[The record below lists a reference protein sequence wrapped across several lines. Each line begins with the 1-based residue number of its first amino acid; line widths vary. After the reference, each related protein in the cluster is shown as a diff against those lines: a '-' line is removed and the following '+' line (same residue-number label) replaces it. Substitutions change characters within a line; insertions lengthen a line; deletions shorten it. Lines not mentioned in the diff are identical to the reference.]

1 MAATLKRQWF
11 LVGIVL
17 IFALVIL
24 DQSASLARAGIFLK
38 NHQGPRFMIFIIF
51 LFSGLIIEPDQIRA
65 GIRDV
70 KATAGAIWVILI
82 VAPLVAGIFLM
93 LPLETGTALG
103 LVLVAAMPTTLSSG
117 VVMTGQAGGSM
128 AHALFTTILSN
139 CLAVVSIPLV
149 LPLLLIPLHLEAG
162 ITLDRTAIFIKLLV
176 LVLLPLLL
184 GLGAKRMGLVVPQ
197 SLKKR
202 LAMANQCIVLCIVFM
217 SLSGARDVLLTQG
230 HTPLFIVPLAVGFHL
245 TLLGASFGTAQV
257 LKLERGRKESVIFMG
272 AQKTLPLAVMLQI
285 TCFPQFG
292 TALLVCV
299 LHHILHLMMDSY
311 LAARMQANN
320 I

>member
-1 MAATLKRQWF
+1 
-11 LVGIVL
+11 
-17 IFALVIL
+17 
-24 DQSASLARAGIFLK
+24 
-38 NHQGPRFMIFIIF
+38 
-51 LFSGLIIEPDQIRA
+51 
-65 GIRDV
+65 
-70 KATAGAIWVILI
+70 
-82 VAPLVAGIFLM
+82 
-93 LPLETGTALG
+93 
-103 LVLVAAMPTTLSSG
+103 MPTTLSSG

-230 HTPLFIVPLAVGFHL
+230 YTPLFIVPLAVGFHL
-245 TLLGASFGTAQV
+245 ALLLASFWTTRV

-311 LAARMQANN
+311 LAARMQANE

>member
-38 NHQGPRFMIFIIF
+38 DHQGPRFMIFIIF

-70 KATAGAIWVILI
+70 RATAGAIWVILI
-82 VAPLVAGIFLM
+82 VAPLVAGLFLM

-103 LVLVAAMPTTLSSG
+103 LALVAAMPTTLSSG

-139 CLAVVSIPLV
+139 GLAVVSIPLV
-149 LPLLLIPLHLEAG
+149 LPLLLIPLDLEAG
-162 ITLDRTAIFIKLLV
+162 ITLDRTDIFIKLLV
-176 LVLLPLLL
+176 LVLVPLIL
-184 GLGAKRMGLVVPQ
+184 GLAAKRWGLAVSQ

-202 LAMANQCIVLCIVFM
+202 LGMANQCIVLCIVFM

-230 HTPLFIVPLAVGFHL
+230 YTPLFIVPLAVGFHL
-245 TLLGASFGTAQV
+245 ALLLASFWTTRV

-299 LHHILHLMMDSY
+299 LHHILHLMMDGY
-311 LAARMQANN
+311 LATRMQTD
-320 I
+320 